1 MLKFAIMKKLRSVLE
16 NTVFGVCAYIGRH
29 LNMPSKNIR
38 LFFVYSSFFTLGSP
52 IIIYLVVAFWMKLKS
67 MINGKRNPVWDL

>member
-1 MLKFAIMKKLRSVLE
+1 MKDARSVFE
-16 NTVFGVCAYIGRH
+16 NTIFGVCAYVGRK

-38 LFFVYSSFFTLGSP
+38 FFFVYASFITLGSP
-52 IIIYLVVAFWMKLKS
+52 LIIYFIIAFWLKLKS

>member
-1 MLKFAIMKKLRSVLE
+1 MKDARSVFE
-16 NTVFGVCAYIGRH
+16 NTVFGVCAYVGRK

-38 LFFVYSSFFTLGSP
+38 FFFVYASFLTMGSP
-52 IIIYLVVAFWMKLKS
+52 LIIYFILAFWLKLKN

>member
-1 MLKFAIMKKLRSVLE
+1 MNRVRFRFD
-16 NTVFGVCAYIGRH
+16 NTIYGVCAYIGRK

-38 LFFVYSSFFTLGSP
+38 LFFVYASFFTLGSP
-52 IIIYLVVAFWMKLKS
+52 IIVYLIVAFWMKLKS

>member
-1 MLKFAIMKKLRSVLE
+1 MNRVRSRFD
-16 NTVFGVCAYIGRH
+16 NTVYGVCAYIGRK

-38 LFFVYSSFFTLGSP
+38 LFFVYASFFTLGSP
-52 IIIYLVVAFWMKLKS
+52 IIVYLIVAFWMKLKS

>member
-1 MLKFAIMKKLRSVLE
+1 MKDARSIFE
-16 NTVFGVCAYIGRH
+16 NTVFGVCAYVGRK

-38 LFFVYSSFFTLGSP
+38 FFFVYASFLTMGSP
-52 IIIYLVVAFWMKLKS
+52 VIIYFILAFWLKLKN

>member
-1 MLKFAIMKKLRSVLE
+1 MNKVRFRFD
-16 NTVFGVCAYIGRH
+16 NTKYGVCAYIGRK

-38 LFFVYSSFFTLGSP
+38 LFFVYASFFTLGSP
-52 IIIYLVVAFWMKLKS
+52 IIVYLIVAFWMKLKS